1 VRHDPQRA
9 RTVAE
14 AAVRSAAEVKNDP
27 PDLINVALE
36 MLVKGSLELPAF
48 STLDEIASRVRREVN
63 TGIFTRVA
71 GRIALP
77 DRVGLESLLDVVG
90 PAVKTPFNRLKQ
102 PAGKASWSGFREQV
116 EHLRWVDSLGDT
128 GVWLEGIAESK
139 IADFAGEAMA
149 ADADMMRNVAPLKR
163 IALLACMVHVART
176 RARDDLAEMFCKRM
190 ASVTKLAKAELAEL
204 REREAEISER
214 LLISYRGVLGC
225 LDPRRSETADAA
237 AAVRRARRIV
247 EDAGGFDAQLAEIE
261 AVSAHHANN
270 YMPLVAKHRRRDRAT
285 MFAFTT
291 VVELEATSAD
301 RSVLDAVEHA
311 VAHAHL
317 TRDFIPDHRDGV
329 RVDLSFASEQWQRTV
344 VDRGH
349 PGQLHRRHF
358 EACVFTYLAS
368 ELRTGD
374 IAVRGSQAYANW
386 AEQLLPWSD
395 CEALLDAQLAETG
408 LPGSAR
414 AFTDQ
419 LRARLTAQAAAV
431 DAKYPENTD
440 LVIDQATG
448 KPSLKRHRASK
459 PADGALA
466 LEEALKERMPE
477 RTLLEILARTAYW
490 LEWWRRFGPAS
501 GSDPKLA
508 APLLRYVLTTFTY
521 GANLGP
527 AQAARHIRGVSAH
540 ELGSTAARHFTTG
553 KLNLASADVVNAYLL
568 LDLVK
573 AWGDGT
579 SVAADGTQVDTLID
593 NLLAESHIR
602 YGGYGGIAYHHIADN
617 YIALFSHF
625 IPCGV
630 WEAVY
635 IIEGLLRQQSDAEPD
650 TIHADTQGQSYPVHA
665 LAHLFGF
672 QLLTRIRNWTNLT
685 FYRDSAD
692 VTYAHID
699 QLFGAPGE
707 NAINWALI
715 ETHWVD
721 LMQVALSIRQGRL
734 SSTLLLR
741 RLGTESRKNN
751 IYKAFRELGRVL
763 RTITLLRYISEPEL
777 REEITAATN
786 KVESYNEFSAW
797 LRFGHDTIERN
808 DPAEQEKIIKFN
820 TLLANCVIFHTALD
834 MTTVLRQLAGEGWEI
849 TPAAL
854 AALSPYIRERIKRFG
869 EYATD
874 GLSDPPDAFDPHL
887 DLLPQRPP
895 RQHGYRVPSA
905 RQCMAPQV
913 GFGRRPLSGPVAARL
928 RGRRRCPWVPRWL
941 LALLSVRR
949 PRTRA
954 VGPSGR
960 SSRRGTV
967 CLRCWG
973 CWQG

>member
-1 VRHDPQRA
+1 VCFGRLGYFPRPGEVPVAVVEYVRRELGLPQGTAAWCEARNVKAQRQLVRGRLGVVHDPQRA
-9 RTVAE
+9 RAVAE
-14 AAVRSAAEVKNDP
+14 AGIRSAAEVMNHP

-36 MLVKGSLELPAF
+36 LLVKASLELPAF
-48 STLDEIASRVRREVN
+48 STVDELASRVRREVN
-63 TGIFTRVA
+63 TGMFERVA

-77 DRVGLESLLDVVG
+77 DRVGLENLLDVVG
-90 PAVKTPFNRLKQ
+90 PGLTSPYNRLKQ

-116 EHLRWVDSLGDT
+116 DHLRWVDSLGDT
-128 GVWLEGIAESK
+128 RAWLEGIAESK

-149 ADADMMRNVAPLKR
+149 ADAAVMRDVAPLKR
-163 IALLACMVHVART
+163 TALLACMVHVART

-214 LLISYRGVLGC
+214 LIISYRSVLGC
-225 LDPRRSETADAA
+225 LDPRSETADAA
-237 AAVRRARRIV
+237 AALRRARRIV

-270 YMPLVAKHRRRDRAT
+270 YMPLVEKHRRRDRAT

-317 TRDFIPDHRDGV
+317 TRDFIPDHVDGV

-344 VDRGH
+344 VDRSH
-349 PGQLHRRHF
+349 PGQVHRRHF

-386 AEQLLPWSD
+386 AAQLLPWEQ
-395 CEALLDAQLAETG
+395 CEGLLDEFCAETG
-408 LPGSAR
+408 LPTTAR
-414 AFTDQ
+414 AFTEQ
-419 LRARLTAQAAAV
+419 LRTRLAAQAAAV

-440 LVIDQATG
+440 LVIDPATG
-448 KPSLKRHRASK
+448 RPSLKRHRASK
-459 PADGALA
+459 PADGVLA

-501 GSDPKLA
+501 GSDPKLVG
-508 APLLRYVLTTFTY
+508 PLLRYVLTTFTY

-527 AQAARHIRGVSAH
+527 APAARHIRGVSAH
-540 ELGSTAARHFTTG
+540 ELGLTAARHFTTG

-672 QLLTRIRNWTNLT
+672 ELLTRIRNWKDLT
-685 FYRDSAD
+685 FHRDSAD
-692 VTYAHID
+692 VSYAHID

-707 NAINWALI
+707 NAIK
-715 ETHWVD
+715 
-721 LMQVALSIRQGRL
+721 
-734 SSTLLLR
+734 
-741 RLGTESRKNN
+741 GTDR
-751 IYKAFRELGRVL
+751 
-763 RTITLLRYISEPEL
+763 
-777 REEITAATN
+777 
-786 KVESYNEFSAW
+786 
-797 LRFGHDTIERN
+797 D
-808 DPAEQEKIIKFN
+808 
-820 TLLANCVIFHTALD
+820 
-834 MTTVLRQLAGEGWEI
+834 
-849 TPAAL
+849 AL
-854 AALSPYIRERIKRFG
+854 A
-869 EYATD
+869 
-874 GLSDPPDAFDPHL
+874 
-887 DLLPQRPP
+887 
-895 RQHGYRVPSA
+895 
-905 RQCMAPQV
+905 
-913 GFGRRPLSGPVAARL
+913 
-928 RGRRRCPWVPRWL
+928 
-941 LALLSVRR
+941 
-949 PRTRA
+949 
-954 VGPSGR
+954 
-960 SSRRGTV
+960 
-967 CLRCWG
+967 
-973 CWQG
+973 